1 MVRGFISTQAIEAEY
16 GKLTS
21 RQFDTIEDAM
31 RCVAMEVCDVTILPL
46 RVAKYYVNSKFPDSL
61 LITGELFD
69 SIPIGA
75 AFAVTPRIP
84 YYGTFWTR

>member
-1 MVRGFISTQAIEAEY
+1 MVRGFISTQAIEAEN

-31 RCVAMEVCDVTILPL
+31 RCVAMDVCDVAILPL

-84 YYGTFWTR
+84 YCGTFWTR